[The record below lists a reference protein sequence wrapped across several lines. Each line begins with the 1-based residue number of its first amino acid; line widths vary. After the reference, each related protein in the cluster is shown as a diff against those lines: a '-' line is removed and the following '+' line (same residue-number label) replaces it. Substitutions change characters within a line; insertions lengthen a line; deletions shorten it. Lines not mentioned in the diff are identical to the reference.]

1 MADGTR
7 LPTSRA
13 ARTAVLGRL
22 AAGQAARHAGARL
35 STVGATDERKRR
47 VMDHRQAEAMR
58 AFVDALGLMR
68 GAAMKVGQMLSMVD
82 IGLIPEELREDFQR
96 SLAALRDSA
105 PTVGF
110 KDMRKVIE
118 SDLGGRVEDL
128 FVTFDKM
135 PIGAASIGQ
144 VYRATLEDGREV
156 AVKVQYPGVDKAV
169 RADLKN
175 LGMVMR
181 AAKKLAPGLDMS
193 SLTAEIRERI
203 EEELDYTLEAQNQR
217 MAGRLYSNHPFIVI
231 PGVVTSLCGPHVLV
245 TEFYEGR
252 HFEDLVEA
260 SQEDRD
266 RAGEIIYRFFGGS
279 LYRHRQFS
287 PDPHP
292 GNFIFGDDGKVA
304 FLDFGLYRHVDA
316 EAADTQSAVLR
327 AIFENDEA
335 ELHHLLCTRGFISDG
350 TRVSPELAMSYVREV
365 FWWMA
370 TNEPLTMDRDHATE
384 AMAQTVNP
392 TSEYFPIARHQQLPP
407 EFVFILRMIVMVMAA
422 LGQLGATANWNQIA
436 GEWLYDAAPAT
447 ALGEADAS
455 YRNGEML
462 AETAI

>member
-1 MADGTR
+1 MTEDKR

-35 STVGATDERKRR
+35 STVGASDERKQR
-47 VMDHRQAEAMR
+47 VMDRRQAEAMR
-58 AFVDALGLMR
+58 ALVDALGLMR

-82 IGLIPEELREDFQR
+82 IGMVPEELREDFHR
-96 SLAALRDSA
+96 SLAGLRDSA

-110 KDMRKVIE
+110 KEMRRVIE

-128 FVTFDKM
+128 FAEFDST
-135 PIGAASIGQ
+135 PVGAASIGQ
-144 VYRATLEDGREV
+144 VYRAKLHDGRDV

-169 RADLKN
+169 KADLKN

-181 AAKKLAPGLDMS
+181 AAKRMAPGLDMES
-193 SLTAEIRERI
+193 ITAEIRERI

-217 MAGRLYSNHPFIVI
+217 MAGRLYRNHPYIVV
-231 PGVVTSLCGPHVLV
+231 PDVVTSLCGPHVLV

-252 HFEDLVEA
+252 SFDDLVAA
-260 SQEDRD
+260 SQEERD
-266 RAGEIIYRFFGGS
+266 RAAEIIFRFFGGS

-292 GNFIFGDDGKVA
+292 GNFIFGADGKVA
-304 FLDFGLYRHVDA
+304 FLDFGLYRHVD
-316 EAADTQSAVLR
+316 EQAADTQGSILR
-327 AIFENDEA
+327 AVFEGDA
-335 ELHHLLCTRGFISDG
+335 DGLHDLLATRGFISDPA
-350 TRVSPELAMSYVREV
+350 RVAPDLALRYVNEV

-370 TNEPLTMDRDHATE
+370 ADEHLVLDRDSATE

-392 TSEYFPIARHQQLPP
+392 TSEYWPIARHQQMPP
-407 EFVFILRMIVMVMAA
+407 DFVFILRMIVMVMAA
-422 LGQLGATANWNQIA
+422 IGQLGAGANWNQIA
-436 GEWLYDAAPAT
+436 REWLYDAAPAT
-447 ALGEADAS
+447 PLGELDAA
-455 YRNGEML
+455 YRDGEML
-462 AETAI
+462 PPVPA